1 MDINIA
7 SFVSPAFDEVFYDI
21 MSHGH
26 TYYWMKGGR
35 GSTKSSFVSLMI
47 PILMLRHPE
56 CHVVVIRKVGNT
68 IKGSVYPQILWAIR
82 ELGLTGFFHY
92 KVSPPEI
99 TLKHTGQQINFYGDD
114 DPTKLKSFR
123 PAFGY
128 VGIVWFE
135 ELDQFDGMGE
145 IRNLNQSMLRG
156 GPRYWEFCSFNP
168 PKSRDAWVNE
178 EQIYD
183 DPDRLIHHS
192 NYLQVPQEWLGPQ
205 FILEAEKLKA
215 RNEMAYRHEY
225 LGEVTGTGGAVFDN
239 VVNFEM
245 TDAMIEQFDRRNFGL
260 DFGFAVD
267 PLAFVAMHFDAK
279 RQDLY
284 IWDEIYEQKLTNP
297 QAVRK
302 IDKIILPGEIVR
314 CDSAEP
320 KSIKEMRSL
329 GMNTVGAP
337 KGPDSVE
344 YGIKW
349 LQGLNHIFID
359 KRRCPNT
366 YKEFSCY
373 EYERNRQGQF
383 ISAYPDRNNHAI
395 DAVRYGC
402 SGVMPVRTMI
412 RTARFDY

>member
-1 MDINIA
+1 M
-7 SFVSPAFDEVFYDI
+7 
-21 MSHGH
+21 
-26 TYYWMKGGR
+26 
-35 GSTKSSFVSLMI
+35 
-47 PILMLRHPE
+47 
-56 CHVVVIRKVGNT
+56 
-68 IKGSVYPQILWAIR
+68 
-82 ELGLTGFFHY
+82 
-92 KVSPPEI
+92 
-99 TLKHTGQQINFYGDD
+99 KHTGQQINFYGDD

-267 PLAFVAMHFDAK
+267 PWL
-279 RQDLY
+279 LS
-284 IWDEIYEQKLTNP
+284 P
-297 QAVRK
+297 C
-302 IDKIILPGEIVR
+302 ILMRNGRTCI
-314 CDSAEP
+314 SGM
-320 KSIKEMRSL
+320 KSMS
-329 GMNTVGAP
+329 
-337 KGPDSVE
+337 
-344 YGIKW
+344 
-349 LQGLNHIFID
+349 
-359 KRRCPNT
+359 
-366 YKEFSCY
+366 
-373 EYERNRQGQF
+373 RN
-383 ISAYPDRNNHAI
+383 
-395 DAVRYGC
+395 
-402 SGVMPVRTMI
+402 
-412 RTARFDY
+412 